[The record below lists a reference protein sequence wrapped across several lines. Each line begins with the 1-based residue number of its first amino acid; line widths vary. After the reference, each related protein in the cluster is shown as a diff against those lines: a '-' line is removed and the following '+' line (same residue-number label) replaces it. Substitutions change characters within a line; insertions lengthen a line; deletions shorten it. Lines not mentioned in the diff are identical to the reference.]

1 MPMHV
6 STCAQV
12 LGLLNRW
19 DWPSW
24 MVGWTGVGVESLFVT
39 ALLWRIIKTA
49 VVPISTVFHLQPI
62 FNKLYMYLSVF
73 AVIFIVLTEMTF
85 EYQTL
90 PPAAPAPTSVQSS
103 NTSCSVRPRSCVSMA
118 HADRQ
123 LRVPGM
129 GLRCSALGLPS
140 SQGDFFRDAFPLVP
154 L

>member
-1 MPMHV
+1 MHMHV

-85 EYQTL
+85 EYQSDFASRSPRPHVRSVIKHVL
-90 PPAAPAPTSVQSS
+90 FGQAPFVCLNGT
-103 NTSCSVRPRSCVSMA
+103 C
-118 HADRQ
+118 
-123 LRVPGM
+123 
-129 GLRCSALGLPS
+129 
-140 SQGDFFRDAFPLVP
+140 
-154 L
+154 